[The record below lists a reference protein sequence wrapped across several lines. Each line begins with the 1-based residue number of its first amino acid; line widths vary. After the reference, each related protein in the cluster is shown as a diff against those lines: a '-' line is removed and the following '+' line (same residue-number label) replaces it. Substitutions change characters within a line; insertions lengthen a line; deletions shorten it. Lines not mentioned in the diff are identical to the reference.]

1 MTRTRLEPRT
11 EPQQQRSRDRV
22 REILDAT
29 EALVIEVGY
38 DGINT
43 NLIAERAGIPVGTL
57 YRYYANK
64 YGVFA
69 AVAQR
74 AFVELETH
82 WQDLGQPDP
91 TTTRIE
97 DYFDSIVDLM
107 GNFWMARKSAMLLWG
122 LLRRTPEMQ
131 TVSDDFDSIVATRN
145 AETLKRYYPGLS
157 QKQRLSMGLVIE
169 ETGTA
174 VLNKMVTMKT
184 SERRELIR
192 ETKRLIRAY
201 VVSLAAE
208 ATHHDD
214 Q

>member
-43 NLIAERAGIPVGTL
+43 NLIAERAGMPVGTL
-57 YRYYANK
+57 YRYYSDK

-74 AFVELETH
+74 AFVDLETR
-82 WQDLGQPDP
+82 WQELGQPDP
-91 TTTRIE
+91 DKTTIE
-97 DYFDSIVDLM
+97 DYFDGIVDM
-107 GNFWMARKSAMLLWG
+107 MAGFWMARKSAMLLWG
-122 LLRRTPEMQ
+122 VLRRTPEMQ
-131 TVSDDFDSIVATRN
+131 TVSDDFDNIVATRN
-145 AETLKRYYPGLS
+145 AETLKRYYPGLGK
-157 QKQRLSMGLVIE
+157 KQRLAMGLVIE

-184 SERRELIR
+184 PARRELIQ

-201 VVSLAAE
+201 VVSLAPSR
-208 ATHHDD
+208 HDGR
-214 Q
+214 

>member
-29 EALVIEVGY
+29 EALVLEVGY

-43 NLIAERAGIPVGTL
+43 NLIAQRAAMPVGTL
-57 YRYYANK
+57 YRYYSDK

-74 AFVELETH
+74 AFVDLETR
-82 WQDLGQPDP
+82 WQELGQPDP
-91 TTTRIE
+91 DRTTIE
-97 DYFDSIVDLM
+97 DYFDGIVDM
-107 GNFWMARKSAMLLWG
+107 MASFWMDRKSAMLLWG
-122 LLRRTPEMQ
+122 VLRRTPEMQ

-145 AETLKRYYPGLS
+145 AETLGRYYPSLG
-157 QKQRLSMGLVIE
+157 QKQRLAMGLVIE

-174 VLNKMVTMKT
+174 VLNKMVAMKT
-184 SERRELIR
+184 SDRRELIK

-201 VVSLAAE
+201 VVSLAHE
-208 ATHHDD
+208 AKQHDD

>member
-43 NLIAERAGIPVGTL
+43 NLIAERAGLPVGTL
-57 YRYYANK
+57 YRYYSDK

-74 AFVELETH
+74 AFVDLETR
-82 WQDLGQPDP
+82 WQELGQPDP
-91 TTTRIE
+91 DKTTIE
-97 DYFDSIVDLM
+97 DYFDEIVDM
-107 GNFWMARKSAMLLWG
+107 MAGFWMARKSAMLLWG
-122 LLRRTPEMQ
+122 VLRRTPEMQ
-131 TVSDDFDSIVATRN
+131 TVSDDFDNIVATRN
-145 AETLKRYYPGLS
+145 AETLKRYYPGLRE
-157 QKQRLSMGLVIE
+157 KQRLAMGLVIE

-184 SERRELIR
+184 PARRELIQ

-201 VVSLAAE
+201 VVSLAPSR
-208 ATHHDD
+208 HDGR
-214 Q
+214 

>member
-1 MTRTRLEPRT
+1 ML
-11 EPQQQRSRDRV
+11 
-22 REILDAT
+22 
-29 EALVIEVGY
+29 EVGY

-43 NLIAERAGIPVGTL
+43 NLIAQRADIPVGTL
-57 YRYYANK
+57 YRYYSNK

-74 AFVELETH
+74 AFVDLETR
-82 WQDLGQPDP
+82 WQELGQPDP
-91 TTTRIE
+91 DGTTIE
-97 DYFDSIVDLM
+97 DYFDGIVDM
-107 GNFWMARKSAMLLWG
+107 MASFWMARKSAMLLWG
-122 LLRRTPEMQ
+122 VLRRTPEMQ
-131 TVSDDFDSIVATRN
+131 TVSDDFDNIVATRN
-145 AETLKRYYPGLS
+145 AETLGRYYPGLG
-157 QKQRLSMGLVIE
+157 QKQRLAMGLVIE

-184 SERRELIR
+184 SERPELIK

-208 ATHHDD
+208 ATRHDD